1 MPEAYRSQFN
11 AKNVRFSMRDHLMM
25 IEVDND
31 YAQATITTHGASV
44 LSYVPKNQ
52 SDGTQDLLWVSS
64 SAVFNGQKA
73 VRGGIPVCWPWF
85 GKAKSAGLPAHG
97 FVRNLV
103 WHLDHVADLESGV
116 TEVVLSYDADEHT
129 LAIWPHQFHLQLRIE
144 IGEKLILS
152 LTTTNLNDHDLEI
165 TEALHT
171 YFNVADPRGLV
182 IHGLEG
188 STHLDKLNEQAP
200 AEIQQ
205 EPVVLHPPMDS
216 VYLNQSGDVILDDS
230 GHQRRILIE
239 NRQTTSAVV
248 WNPGPEIVK
257 GFDDI
262 TDDGWLQFACVES
275 GNVLNN
281 AVIVP
286 AEQKHTFSVM
296 LSALPA

>member
-1 MPEAYRSQFN
+1 MPQAYRSQFN
-11 AKNVRFSMRDHLMM
+11 AKSVHFSMQDHLMM
-25 IEVDND
+25 IEVDNEF
-31 YAQATITTHGASV
+31 AQARITTHGASV
-44 LSYVPKNQ
+44 LSYTPKK
-52 SDGTQDLLWVSS
+52 SAKGAQDLLWVSS
-64 SAVFNGQKA
+64 SAVYNGQKA

-103 WHLDHVADLESGV
+103 WHLDQVADLESGV
-116 TEVVLSYDADEHT
+116 TEVVLSCQANEHT
-129 LAIWPHQFHLQLRIE
+129 LAIWPHKFHLQLRIE

-152 LTTTNLNDHDLEI
+152 LTTTNLNAYDLEI

-182 IHGLEG
+182 IHGLEN
-188 STHLDKLNEQAP
+188 STHLDKLNEQVP

-205 EPVVLHPPMDS
+205 QPVVLHPPMDS
-216 VYLNQSGDVILDDS
+216 VYLNQTGEVTLEDI
-230 GHQRRILIE
+230 GHKRRILIE
-239 NRQTTSAVV
+239 NRQTSSAVV

-262 TDDGWLQFACVES
+262 TEEGWLEFACVES

-286 AEQKHTFSVM
+286 AEQKHTFSVI
-296 LSALPA
+296 LSALAI